1 MAVRERSLFTAL
13 VGVGLLIVALAAVI
27 AWWAWDSDPQP
38 ALDRPLVASATL
50 TPQQHLFADAVHARV
65 EVVLDRGAVD
75 PDSIQIHSNFA
86 PYRALQKRK
95 VSRNDVGRMTRLRY
109 DYTLA
114 CMTAKCL
121 PKKTGRVDFGLAT
134 VEYQSRDSSTPQSAT
149 IDWQPL
155 RVAGRIAPGRLWQ
168 GLLRAEYRDLPAAT
182 YRIGPGWVE
191 FVALV
196 LAALFALGALILILR
211 LLPLERLATRLWG
224 VIDRRSALERAL
236 ALVRESSKSGRAE
249 DGRKALE
256 RLSVEL
262 KRSSNPD
269 LAQDASRIAWS
280 QGSPGEAVVSPLS
293 TEVERVISEGT

>member
-1 MAVRERSLFTAL
+1 VRERRLLAAL
-13 VGVGLLIVALAAVI
+13 AGVGLLVVALAGAV
-27 AWWAWDSDPQP
+27 AWWAWDSEPSA
-38 ALDRPLVASATL
+38 ALDRPLVANARL
-50 TPQQHLFADAVHARV
+50 TPQQHLFADAVHAQV

-75 PDSIQIHSNFA
+75 PNSVRIHSKFA
-86 PYRALQKRK
+86 PYRALQKTR

-114 CMTAKCL
+114 CMTATCL
-121 PKKTGRVDFGLAT
+121 PKKAGRVDFGIAT
-134 VEYQSRDSSTPQSAT
+134 VEYQRRGASTPESAT

-168 GLLRAEYRDLPAAT
+168 GLLRADYRDLPSAT
-182 YRIGPGWVE
+182 YRVGPGWVE
-191 FVALV
+191 LVALV

-211 LLPLERLATRLWG
+211 LLPLERLAARLWG

-236 ALVRESSKSGRAE
+236 ALVRESSKSGRTE
-249 DGRKALE
+249 DGRRALE

-262 KRSSNPD
+262 RRTRKAD

-280 QGSPGEAVVSPLS
+280 QRAPGDAVVNPLS

>member
-1 MAVRERSLFTAL
+1 VRERSLFTAL

-86 PYRALQKRK
+86 LYRALQKRK

-236 ALVRESSKSGRAE
+236 ALVRESSKSGRAAATRTSRRTQAASR
-249 DGRKALE
+249 GRKARPAKPSSARCPL
-256 RLSVEL
+256 
-262 KRSSNPD
+262 RSS
-269 LAQDASRIAWS
+269 A
-280 QGSPGEAVVSPLS
+280 
-293 TEVERVISEGT
+293 

>member
-1 MAVRERSLFTAL
+1 VRERRLFAAL
-13 VGVGLLIVALAAVI
+13 VGAGLLVVALAGVI
-27 AWWAWDSDPQP
+27 AWWAWDSAPST
-38 ALDRPLVASATL
+38 ALDRPLVANARL
-50 TPQQHLFADAVHARV
+50 TPQQHLFADAVHAQV
-65 EVVLDRGAVD
+65 EVVLDRGVVD
-75 PDSIQIHSNFA
+75 PDSVRIHSNFA
-86 PYRALQKRK
+86 PYRALQKRR
-95 VSRNDVGRMTRLRY
+95 VSRKDVGRMTRLQY
-109 DYTLA
+109 DYTVA

-121 PKKTGRVDFGLAT
+121 PKKAGRVDFGIAT
-134 VEYQSRDSSTPQSAT
+134 VEYQRRNASTPESAT

-168 GLLRAEYRDLPAAT
+168 GLLRAEYRDVPAAT
-182 YRIGPGWVE
+182 YRVGPGWVE

-211 LLPLERLATRLWG
+211 LLPLERLAARLWG

-236 ALVRESSKSGRAE
+236 ALVRESSKSGRTD

-262 KRSSNPD
+262 KRTRNQE

-280 QGSPGEAVVSPLS
+280 QRAPGEAVVTPLS

>member
-1 MAVRERSLFTAL
+1 MRERRLFAAL
-13 VGVGLLIVALAAVI
+13 VGAGLLVLALAAVI
-27 AWWAWDSDPQP
+27 AWWAWDSEPQQ

-50 TPQQHLFADAVHARV
+50 TPQQHLFADAVQARV

-75 PDSIQIHSNFA
+75 PDSVQIHSNFA
-86 PYRALQKRK
+86 PYRALQKRQ

-134 VEYQSRDSSTPQSAT
+134 VEYQPRDSSTPQSAT

-168 GLLRAEYRDLPAAT
+168 GLLRAEYRDLPSAT
-182 YRIGPGWVE
+182 YRVGPGWVE
-191 FVALV
+191 FVALL
-196 LAALFALGALILILR
+196 LAALFALGALVLILR

-236 ALVRESSKSGRAE
+236 ALVRESSKSGRTDE
-249 DGRKALE
+249 GRKALE

-262 KRSSNPD
+262 KRTSNPD

-280 QGSPGEAVVSPLS
+280 QRSPGEAVVNPLS

>member
-1 MAVRERSLFTAL
+1 VRERRLLAAL
-13 VGVGLLIVALAAVI
+13 AGVGLLVVALAGVI
-27 AWWAWDSDPQP
+27 AWWAWDSEPQA
-38 ALDRPLVASATL
+38 ALDRPLVANARL
-50 TPQQHLFADAVHARV
+50 TPQQHLFADAVHAQV

-75 PDSIQIHSNFA
+75 PNSVRIHSKFA
-86 PYRALQKRK
+86 PYRALQKTR

-114 CMTAKCL
+114 CMTATCL
-121 PKKTGRVDFGLAT
+121 PKKAGRVDFGIAT
-134 VEYQSRDSSTPQSAT
+134 VDYQRRDASTPESAT

-168 GLLRAEYRDLPAAT
+168 GLLRADYRDVPPAT
-182 YRIGPGWVE
+182 YRVGPGWVE
-191 FVALV
+191 FAALV

-211 LLPLERLATRLWG
+211 LLPLERLAARLWG

-236 ALVRESSKSGRAE
+236 ALVRESSKSGRTE
-249 DGRKALE
+249 DGRRALE

-262 KRSSNPD
+262 RRTRKAD

-280 QGSPGEAVVSPLS
+280 QRAPGDAVVNPLS